1 MKLTAKIL
9 KFEDKK
15 LETVEEVR
23 AVPTAILG
31 DIESGDVTVSEATPI
46 RDEIKKM
53 MRKFASRGK
62 AQSQRTTLCLSYFL
76 VGRDRHGVHTLGLY
90 LYLFVAS
97 VLAGIGT
104 AWLGP
109 LGFTVNTHVR

>member
-23 AVPTAILG
+23 AVLTAILG

-53 MRKFASRGK
+53 MREIRV
-62 AQSQRTTLCLSYFL
+62 QRKSAKPEDDALLK
-76 VGRDRHGVHTLGLY
+76 
-90 LYLFVAS
+90 LFF
-97 VLAGIGT
+97 GG
-104 AWLGP
+104 
-109 LGFTVNTHVR
+109 

>member
-23 AVPTAILG
+23 AALIAILE

-53 MRKFASRGK
+53 MREIRV
-62 AQSQRTTLCLSYFL
+62 QRKSVKPENDALLK
-76 VGRDRHGVHTLGLY
+76 
-90 LYLFVAS
+90 LFF
-97 VLAGIGT
+97 GG
-104 AWLGP
+104 
-109 LGFTVNTHVR
+109 